1 MATWRLHALLAKQLP
16 NFCLV
21 AAALEALSLG
31 GGDTPLLLR
40 LPSRPWGA
48 AATLSADEVKAAT
61 GTLARKPQ
69 PTRHIL
75 GIQHAGLAL
84 M

>member
-1 MATWRLHALLAKQLP
+1 MTLATWLHALLAEQLP
-16 NFCLV
+16 CFGLV

-31 GGDTPLLLR
+31 GSDTPLLLR

-48 AATLSADEVKAAT
+48 AATLSADEVKAAA

-69 PTRHIL
+69 PKCL
-75 GIQHAGLAL
+75 SVQLWGLVI